1 MREFIRQCLV
11 PAGRELRHSGVR
23 AKAGVVEL
31 GVGEGRDD
39 VVQVLDDRGRAVPQV
54 PPAEAVLENFRLP
67 FVDFGLDGALCLLK
81 PG

>member
-1 MREFIRQCLV
+1 
-11 PAGRELRHSGVR
+11 
-23 AKAGVVEL
+23 
-31 GVGEGRDD
+31 
-39 VVQVLDDRGRAVPQV
+39 VLDDRGRAVPQV

>member
-1 MREFIRQCLV
+1 MNDR
-11 PAGRELRHSGVR
+11 PAEPGPAEVAFPFG
-23 AKAGVVEL
+23 KAGVVEL